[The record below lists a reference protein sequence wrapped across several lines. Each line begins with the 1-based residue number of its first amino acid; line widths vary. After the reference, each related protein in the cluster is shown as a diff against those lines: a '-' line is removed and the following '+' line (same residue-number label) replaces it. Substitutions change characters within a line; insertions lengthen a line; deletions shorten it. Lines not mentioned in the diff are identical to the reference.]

1 MDNIDMKII
10 EAKADLML
18 IGMLAQAKR
27 REFDAKV
34 IESFDNHDDSN
45 MLVASLRSE
54 SFHGY
59 LAGVMTAIRVLDGR
73 DALEFFREFSD
84 GLDETSRK
92 ALEFNFREQVEHYS
106 ETGED

>member
-10 EAKADLML
+10 EAKTDLML

-27 REFDAKV
+27 RECDAKL

-45 MLVASLRSE
+45 TLVAGLCSESLR
-54 SFHGY
+54 GY
-59 LAGVMTAIRVLDGR
+59 LAGIMTAIRVLDGR

-92 ALEFNFREQVEHYS
+92 TLEFDFREQVEHYS
-106 ETGED
+106 DTGEE

>member
-1 MDNIDMKII
+1 MDNIDVKII

-18 IGMLAQAKR
+18 IVMLSQAKR
-27 REFDAKV
+27 REYDAKV

-45 MLVASLRSE
+45 TLVASLCNE
-54 SFHGY
+54 SFRGY
-59 LAGVMTAIRVLDGR
+59 LAGIMTAIRVLNGE

-92 ALEFNFREQVEHYS
+92 TLEFSFREQVEHYS

>member
-10 EAKADLML
+10 EEKADLML

-27 REFDAKV
+27 SECDAKLIKSV
-34 IESFDNHDDSN
+34 NDHDGSN
-45 MLVASLRSE
+45 TLVAGLCSESLR
-54 SFHGY
+54 GY
-59 LAGVMTAIRVLDGR
+59 LAGILTAMRVLNGE

-92 ALEFNFREQVEHYS
+92 TLEFDFREQVEHYS

>member
-18 IGMLAQAKR
+18 VGMLAQAKR
-27 REFDAKV
+27 RECDAKV

-45 MLVASLRSE
+45 TLVASLCSE
-54 SFHGY
+54 SLRGY
-59 LAGVMTAIRVLDGR
+59 LAGILTAMRVLNGE

-92 ALEFNFREQVEHYS
+92 TLEFDFRKQVEHYS

>member
-27 REFDAKV
+27 SECDAKLV
-34 IESFDNHDDSN
+34 KSVSEHDSSN
-45 MLVASLRSE
+45 VLVAGLCSESLR
-54 SFHGY
+54 GY
-59 LAGVMTAIRVLDGR
+59 LAGIMTAIRVLNGE

-92 ALEFNFREQVEHYS
+92 TLEFDFREQVEHYS

>member
-27 REFDAKV
+27 SECDAKLIKSV
-34 IESFDNHDDSN
+34 NDHDSSN
-45 MLVASLRSE
+45 ALVAGLCNESLR
-54 SFHGY
+54 GY
-59 LAGVMTAIRVLDGR
+59 LAGILTAMRVLNGE

-84 GLDETSRK
+84 GLDETSQK
-92 ALEFNFREQVEHYS
+92 TLEFDFREQVEHYS

>member
-1 MDNIDMKII
+1 MDNNMVEI
-10 EAKADLML
+10 KAELML

-27 REFDAKV
+27 REYDAKV

-45 MLVASLRSE
+45 TLVASLCNE
-54 SFHGY
+54 SFRGY
-59 LAGVMTAIRVLDGR
+59 LAGIMTAIRVLNGE

-92 ALEFNFREQVEHYS
+92 TLEFDFREQVEHYS

>member
-27 REFDAKV
+27 SECDAKLM
-34 IESFDNHDDSN
+34 ESFDNHDDSN
-45 MLVASLRSE
+45 MLVASLCNE
-54 SFHGY
+54 SLRGY
-59 LAGVMTAIRVLDGR
+59 LAGIMTAIRVLNGE

-84 GLDETSRK
+84 GVDEVSQK
-92 ALEFNFREQVEHYS
+92 ALEFSFREQVEHYS

>member
-27 REFDAKV
+27 SECDAKLM
-34 IESFDNHDDSN
+34 ESFDNHDDSN
-45 MLVASLRSE
+45 MLVASLCSE
-54 SFHGY
+54 SLRGY
-59 LAGVMTAIRVLDGR
+59 LAGILTAMRVLNGE

-92 ALEFNFREQVEHYS
+92 ALEFNFRKQVEHYS

>member
-18 IGMLAQAKR
+18 IGTLAQAKR
-27 REFDAKV
+27 SECDAKLIKSV
-34 IESFDNHDDSN
+34 NDHDGSN
-45 MLVASLRSE
+45 ALVACLCSESLR
-54 SFHGY
+54 GY
-59 LAGVMTAIRVLDGR
+59 LTGILTAMRVLNGE

-92 ALEFNFREQVEHYS
+92 TLEFDFREQVEHYS

>member
-18 IGMLAQAKR
+18 VGMLAQAKR
-27 REFDAKV
+27 SECDAKLV
-34 IESFDNHDDSN
+34 KSVNDHDGSN
-45 MLVASLRSE
+45 VLVAGLCSESLR
-54 SFHGY
+54 GY
-59 LAGVMTAIRVLDGR
+59 LAGILTAMRVLNGE

-92 ALEFNFREQVEHYS
+92 TLEFDFREQVEHYS

>member
-1 MDNIDMKII
+1 MDNNMVEI
-10 EAKADLML
+10 KAELML

-27 REFDAKV
+27 REYDAKV

-45 MLVASLRSE
+45 TLVASLCNE
-54 SFHGY
+54 SFRGY
-59 LAGVMTAIRVLDGR
+59 LAGIMTAIRVLNGE

-92 ALEFNFREQVEHYS
+92 TLEFSFREQVEHYS

>member
-1 MDNIDMKII
+1 MDSNDMKII

-18 IGMLAQAKR
+18 IGMLAHGLNQLRVTFAALR
-27 REFDAKV
+27 LSE
-34 IESFDNHDDSN
+34 HDGSN
-45 MLVASLRSE
+45 VLVAGLCSESLR
-54 SFHGY
+54 GY

-73 DALEFFREFSD
+73 DALESFREFSD

-92 ALEFNFREQVEHYS
+92 TLEFDFREQVEHYS